1 MKVAAGARKK
11 KRAVRREGVGAVE
24 SGTET
29 VLMIVA
35 ALALRKEAVLDAVD
49 CVSAREHVIVGRIQV
64 VGENVD
70 FMVPAGFQKW
80 G

>member
-1 MKVAAGARKK
+1 
-11 KRAVRREGVGAVE
+11 
-24 SGTET
+24 
-29 VLMIVA
+29 MIVA

-49 CVSAREHVIVGRIQV
+49 CVSAREHVTVGRIQV
-64 VGENVD
+64 VGETVD